1 MDKTKD
7 ALAGEDNPS
16 LVVIDDVAYNA
27 AELPA
32 NILGLLDDLLKLNQE
47 LEDLQRKIRI
57 TNAAQQAYYDTI
69 KATIKQEKVK
79 PYNK

>member
-7 ALAGEDNPS
+7 ALTGEDNPS
-16 LVVIDDVAYNA
+16 LVVIDDIAYNA

-69 KATIKQEKVK
+69 KATIKQEDVK